1 MKLIIS
7 ILVVLVISGCFNS
20 GKIKSC
26 DSIQKI
32 VIINKTINR
41 KLPNVT
47 TLKESEIKEF
57 CALLSKISIYRGNP
71 NLMSKYGY
79 YDFSISKKDS
89 KEIELDVIITKYDG
103 IIIWYD
109 GDYYKQDEF
118 EEFVNRIVGPIF
130 PSS

>member
-7 ILVVLVISGCFNS
+7 ILVVLAISGCFNS

-41 KLPNVT
+41 NLPNVT
-47 TLKESEIKEF
+47 TLKEAEIKEF
-57 CALLSKISIYRGNP
+57 CILLSKISPHPGNL
-71 NLMSKYGY
+71 NLRNQYGF
-79 YDFSISKKDS
+79 YDFFILEKGD
-89 KEIELDVIITKYDG
+89 KEVELNVIFTKYDG
-103 IIIWYD
+103 VIIWYD
-109 GDYYKQDEF
+109 GYYYKQDEF

-130 PSS
+130 HSS